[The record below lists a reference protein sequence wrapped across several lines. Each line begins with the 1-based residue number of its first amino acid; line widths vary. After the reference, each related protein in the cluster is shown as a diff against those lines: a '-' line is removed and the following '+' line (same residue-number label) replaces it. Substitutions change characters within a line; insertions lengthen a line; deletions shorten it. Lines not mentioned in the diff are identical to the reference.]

1 MALKSRLELEV
12 DGRSAEQ
19 QVTAVRVALDALTQA
34 GLRTGP
40 AMSGVFGTISSS
52 VSSINAAT
60 NSLKAANSALNSLG
74 TAGTKAGQ
82 SLSGA
87 ASSMSSTGAN
97 AAAAEARLAAA
108 TRAMNELH
116 QSSLRATSSLN
127 GVGGSVTVTTRN
139 AAAGVGSLNNNMSSL
154 RSTAQSLAGPLL
166 GLFAGG
172 ALTKS
177 IYDASEAYSSLT
189 NRMKLVTSGAGELA
203 AAQQAV
209 FDIAQGARQPLT
221 ATAELY
227 QRIAT
232 NQNELKLSSEGVA
245 GIVSTISKTLAV
257 SGASAASAN
266 AALIQLGQAF
276 ASGTL
281 RGEELN
287 SVMEQ
292 APALAQA
299 IAAGMGKTVGEL
311 RTLGAAGL
319 LTAEAVVKALQDQEK
334 AVDDLFSKTSTTI
347 GASTTALSNSF
358 TQLIGKLDQASGTS
372 ASISASLLGV
382 SKDMDGL
389 TSSGITMQETLDSVG
404 STMTVLAAGG
414 MTYVI
419 AKMALGA
426 KATMESVVA
435 YYANRSA
442 AMASAEATLNQAN
455 ADAIRARTAA
465 LAAQADAV
473 LYRGTV
479 LQTVAAGRYAE
490 ARLAQA
496 AADNIART
504 AAAGL
509 ASAQGGLLGVL
520 GGPFGLALLVA
531 SVTAGYVLFRGSAD
545 DATKSLI
552 DQNLTLDDTI
562 EKFKGL
568 SAEQQRY
575 QQINWAKEQKE
586 SSEAAAK
593 ALEDFRRTGSE
604 AFLQI
609 GYNANGYRQTFND
622 MVAEVRDGRR
632 SLDSV
637 TQWAKEN
644 TELTDEQV
652 TKLAEAASAY
662 STNTDLVKAL
672 SDRLNVASGASDG
685 LTKSTSAL
693 TAAQGDTTGQTKAQL
708 AEWQK
713 YIAKLTETRDLLGAS
728 EKAEAK
734 YRATK
739 MGLTAEQAKQ
749 AELVAGQIDTLKK
762 YQDAIKENDKVQ
774 QAALKAQLVALY
786 TQQQA
791 AEDAAAAVKKSHEDA
806 ALAAK
811 ASADEQINQMQR
823 VIDKAVNLTKGR
835 NLLLV
840 PDQPRQNLSGYGLL
854 TNGGAPSSPV
864 STPRKTPQ
872 QLANEAISQLSETTD
887 PNKSTL
893 KDAKILENAG
903 QKLLDDARQ
912 RYAVLQQQ
920 SKEIQLQGSGSKALG
935 TEAKKLIELET
946 EIANLKEKKT
956 LTTSQK
962 QVLAMAELNLAQQ
975 KQNAALEKA
984 NELTKERFEN
994 EAKLKAFT
1002 ENLQS
1007 QLELSREGQ
1016 ATELAGAGQ
1025 SDRLRARLQE
1035 DLKIRQDYQKQL
1047 DKLTRDYNKIDNPT
1061 ANDTDL
1067 YKGETDALRAALA
1080 TRMVDQQ
1087 NYYAAQDAMRSEWLI
1102 GVSESWQNY
1111 VDIATNY
1118 NEQAR
1123 SATESI
1129 LGDTTSSISGSIQ
1142 GIIKGTESLGDA
1154 FGNLAG
1160 TIANSMLSAFADITA
1175 RFLVMQAL
1183 KLAGIDAETTKTVAA
1198 EGIKATAKVAADG
1211 IAEKSALS
1219 TIATTLAANV
1229 SAAIETL
1236 ASWAPAALV
1245 ASIGSFGAAAVVGG
1259 TALVAA
1265 YALIRGI
1272 SGGFAEG
1279 GYTGPGGKYEPAG
1292 VVHKGEVVWSQADI
1306 RRFGG
1311 VSAVEALRT
1320 GNVTPIT
1327 SARMTGGSQGQ
1338 PGTTS
1343 AAGFQ
1348 QNINVHNY
1356 TNSQVETRQRPNGD
1370 TDIIIKAAVD
1380 EVAQQLATGVGS
1392 VVDAGEAAYG
1402 WKRNPY

>member
-12 DGRSAEQ
+12 DGRTAEQ
-19 QVTAVRVALDALTQA
+19 QVNAVRVALDALTQA

-40 AMSGVFGTISSS
+40 ALSGVFNSISGS
-52 VSSINAAT
+52 VASINAAT
-60 NSLKAANSALNSLG
+60 ASIKAAQAALNGLG
-74 TAGTKAGQ
+74 SSGSKAGQ

-87 ASSMSSTGAN
+87 SGSLSATGAN

-108 TRAMNELH
+108 TRAMNELQ
-116 QSSLRATSSLN
+116 QSSLRTTAALN

-139 AAAGVGSLNNNMSSL
+139 AAAGVGGLNSSMSSL
-154 RSTAQSLAGPLL
+154 RSTAMSLAGPLL

-177 IYDASEAYSSLT
+177 IYDAAEAYSSLT
-189 NRMKLVTSGAGELA
+189 NRMKLVTDGSGELN
-203 AAQQAV
+203 AAQSAV
-209 FDIAQGARQPLT
+209 FNIAQSAFQPLS

-232 NQNELKLSSEGVA
+232 NQKELRLSGEGVA
-245 GIVSTISKTLAV
+245 GIVGTISKTLAV
-257 SGASAASAN
+257 SGASASSAN

-299 IAAGMGKTVGEL
+299 IASGMGKTVGEL

-319 LTAEAVVKALQDQEK
+319 LTAEAVVKALQSQEA
-334 AVDDLFSKTSTTI
+334 AVDALFNKTAVTI
-347 GASTTALSNSF
+347 GNSVTAFGNSF
-358 TQLIGKLDQASGTS
+358 TQLIGKLDQASQAS
-372 ASISASLLGV
+372 QSISTNILSISGAMDSLT
-382 SKDMDGL
+382 D
-389 TSSGITMQETLDSVG
+389 SSSATAKTLETVG
-404 STMTVLAAGG
+404 AILSGSAAAGA
-414 MTYVI
+414 VLL
-419 AKMALGA
+419 ANKLGTLA
-426 KATMESVVA
+426 YA
-435 YYANRSA
+435 YYTSRTA
-442 AMASAEATLNQAN
+442 AIAEAEATLNAAN
-455 ADAIRARTAA
+455 ADRIKAQTATILAEREAVAARGTAA
-465 LAAQADAV
+465 
-473 LYRGTV
+473 
-479 LQTVAAGRYAE
+479 QTIASVALAE
-490 ARLAQA
+490 ARMTEAKATAAVGVAQA
-496 AADNIART
+496 GLRT
-504 AAAGL
+504 ASAGL
-509 ASAQGGLLGVL
+509 LSVL
-520 GGPFGLALLVA
+520 GGPLGLALLVGTVAA
-531 SVTAGYVLFRGSAD
+531 SYILMKDNSD
-545 DATKSLI
+545 DATKALDAQGLTVDQLAEKFNELGKAQQRVKLIEWFDERADKIEEAADSLQKYA
-552 DQNLTLDDTI
+552 DAEKVLGLDDGVAANFRGMI
-562 EKFKGL
+562 
-568 SAEQQRY
+568 
-575 QQINWAKEQKE
+575 KEVQAGK
-586 SSEAAAK
+586 
-593 ALEDFRRTGSE
+593 
-604 AFLQI
+604 
-609 GYNANGYRQTFND
+609 
-622 MVAEVRDGRR
+622 RD
-632 SLDSV
+632 LDSV
-637 TQWAKEN
+637 TDWLKQTADISPDVER
-644 TELTDEQV
+644 
-652 TKLAEAASAY
+652 
-662 STNTDLVKAL
+662 AL
-672 SDRLNVASGASDG
+672 SIIAAEYEKSSQRGRDLESVLSQVDGANAKA
-685 LTKSTSAL
+685 TKSTAAL
-693 TAAQGDTTGQTKAQL
+693 STAQAGSQGQTKAQL
-708 AEWQK
+708 AEWEK
-713 YIAKLTETRDLLGAS
+713 YIAKLTETRDLLGAN

-739 MGLTAEQAKQ
+739 MGLTAEQTKQ
-749 AELVAGQIDTLKK
+749 AEVVAGQIDTLKK

-806 ALAAK
+806 AKAAK
-811 ASADEQINQMQR
+811 ESADKQLEQMNR
-823 VIDKAVNLTKGR
+823 VVSAAR
-835 NLLLV
+835 NLV
-840 PDQPRQNLSGYGLL
+840 FPGAPRQNLGGYGLL
-854 TNGGAPSSPV
+854 TNGGTPEVPKV
-864 STPRKTPQ
+864 LPRKTPLQ
-872 QLANEAISQLSETTD
+872 KANEDIARLNETTD
-887 PNKSTL
+887 PNKSAL
-893 KDAKILENAG
+893 KDAKVLENAG

-920 SKEIQLQGSGSKALG
+920 SKEIQLQGSGGKALG

-962 QVLAMAELNLAQQ
+962 QILAMAELNLAQQ

-1047 DKLTRDYNKIDNPT
+1047 DKLTHDYNKIDNPT
-1061 ANDTDL
+1061 AADTDL

>member
-12 DGRSAEQ
+12 DGRTAEQ
-19 QVTAVRVALDALTQA
+19 QVNAVRVALDALTQA

-40 AMSGVFGTISSS
+40 ALASVFNSVSSS
-52 VSSINAAT
+52 VSSINAAA
-60 NSLKAANSALNSLG
+60 NSIKAAQAALNGLG
-74 TAGTKAGQ
+74 TAGSKAGQ

-87 ASSMSSTGAN
+87 SGGLATTGAN

-108 TRAMNELH
+108 TRAMNELQ
-116 QSSLRATSSLN
+116 QSSLRTTAALN

-139 AAAGVGSLNNNMSSL
+139 AAGAVGGLNSSLGSL
-154 RSTAQSLAGPLL
+154 RATALSLAGPLL
-166 GLFAGG
+166 GLFGG
-172 ALTKS
+172 AQLAS
-177 IYDASEAYSSLT
+177 SVYQASEAYSALT
-189 NRMKLVTSGAGELA
+189 NRMRLVTETANELSV
-203 AAQQAV
+203 AQSSV
-209 FDIAQGARQPLT
+209 FQIAQSAYQPLT

-232 NQNELKLSSEGVA
+232 NQKELKLTGEGVA
-245 GIVSTISKTLAV
+245 GIVGTISKTLAI
-257 SGASAASAN
+257 SGASAASSS
-266 AALIQLGQAF
+266 AALVQLGQAF

-311 RTLGAAGL
+311 RALGAAGL
-319 LTAEAVVKALQDQEK
+319 LTAEAVVKALQTQEA
-334 AVDDLFSKTSTTI
+334 AVEALFNKTAVTI
-347 GASTTALSNSF
+347 GNSLTAFGNSF
-358 TQLIGKLDQASGTS
+358 TQMVGKLDQASGTS
-372 ASISASLLGV
+372 QAIAADFLVVSRAIDSINSTSAETAKAL
-382 SKDMDGL
+382 
-389 TSSGITMQETLDSVG
+389 ETLNAVMVG
-404 STMTVLAAGG
+404 AGSAAAILL
-414 MTYVI
+414 T
-419 AKMALGA
+419 AKVGQLVFALGQ
-426 KATMESVVA
+426 SVYS
-435 YYANRSA
+435 YYANRAA
-442 AMASAEATLNQAN
+442 AMASASATLEAAK
-455 ADAIRARTAA
+455 ADQVKAQTAVILAEREAIAARGTAA
-465 LAAQADAV
+465 QTIASVAV
-473 LYRGTV
+473 
-479 LQTVAAGRYAE
+479 AE
-490 ARLAQA
+490 ARMKEA
-496 AADNIART
+496 AATT
-504 AAAGL
+504 AVGVAQRGL
-509 ASAQGGLLGVL
+509 AVATTSVLGVL
-520 GGPFGLALLVA
+520 GGPLGLALTVGTIAATYLLM
-531 SVTAGYVLFRGSAD
+531 AGNSD
-545 DATKSLI
+545 DATESLDAQGLTI
-552 DQNLTLDDTI
+552 DQLVEKFNELGKAQQRVKLIEWVDERAEKIKEATESLQKYADAEKVIGLDDGVAANFRGMI
-562 EKFKGL
+562 
-568 SAEQQRY
+568 
-575 QQINWAKEQKE
+575 KEVQAGK
-586 SSEAAAK
+586 
-593 ALEDFRRTGSE
+593 
-604 AFLQI
+604 
-609 GYNANGYRQTFND
+609 
-622 MVAEVRDGRR
+622 RD
-632 SLDSV
+632 LDSV
-637 TQWAKEN
+637 TDWLKQTADISPDVE
-644 TELTDEQV
+644 
-652 TKLAEAASAY
+652 
-662 STNTDLVKAL
+662 KAL
-672 SDRLNVASGASDG
+672 SIIAAEYEKSSQRGRDLESVLSQVDGANAKA
-685 LTKSTSAL
+685 TKSTAAL
-693 TAAQGDTTGQTKAQL
+693 STAQAGSQGQTKAQL

-713 YIAKLTETRDLLGAS
+713 YIAKLTETRDLLGAN

-1061 ANDTDL
+1061 ASDTDL

-1087 NYYAAQDAMRSEWLI
+1087 NYYAAQDAMRGQWLT

-1123 SATESI
+1123 SAAESI
-1129 LGDTTSSISGSIQ
+1129 LGDTTSSISSSIQ
-1142 GIIKGTESLGDA
+1142 GLIKGTESLGDA

-1160 TIANSMLSAFADITA
+1160 NMANSMLTAFSDITA

-1183 KLAGIDAETTKTVAA
+1183 KLAGIEAETTATVAGEA
-1198 EGIKATAKVAADG
+1198 TKTTAKLTTDAVTTA
-1211 IAEKSALS
+1211 SSLS
-1219 TIATTLAANV
+1219 SIGAVLTANLAA
-1229 SAAIETL
+1229 AAETL
-1236 ASWAPAALV
+1236 ASWAPAALT
-1245 ASIGSFGAAAVVGG
+1245 ASIGTFGAAAVVGG
-1259 TALVAA
+1259 SALVAA
-1265 YALIRGI
+1265 YALLK
-1272 SGGFAEG
+1272 GFSEG
-1279 GYTGPGGKYEPAG
+1279 GYTGSGGKYEPAG

-1311 VSAVEALRT
+1311 VAAVEGLRT
-1320 GNVTPIT
+1320 GNVSPINAAKSSPGSSSDGVTQQPAGANVVVNLVQDT
-1327 SARMTGGSQGQ
+1327 SRAGTVQQRTNDDGSTQIDAFVADIWGGG
-1338 PGTTS
+1338 
-1343 AAGFQ
+1343 
-1348 QNINVHNY
+1348 
-1356 TNSQVETRQRPNGD
+1356 ER
-1370 TDIIIKAAVD
+1370 
-1380 EVAQQLATGVGS
+1380 AQAL
-1392 VVDAGEAAYG
+1392 EAAYG
-1402 WKRNPY
+1402 LSRNPT